1 MTDEEIKEEEKNSE
15 GETPIWTIEDLVA
28 LTDVVQT
35 KTTEFRGK
43 NFSFQFCE
51 LVEKEEPKF
60 ALRDDFKSEPEKM
73 EYYSKIGSQ
82 RVLAMIEK
90 ANGKNPEGKT
100 VDSETWGKLPTTL
113 RYQIS
118 NDIMGVETEI
128 KEDFQSE

>member
-1 MTDEEIKEEEKNSE
+1 MTEEEIKEEEKNSV
-15 GETPIWTIEDLVA
+15 WTIEDLVA

-43 NFSFQFCE
+43 DFSFQFCE

-60 ALRDDFKSEPEKM
+60 ALRDDFKSEAEKM
-73 EYYSKIGSQ
+73 EYYSKIGSK

-90 ANGKNPEGKT
+90 ANDKNPESKT
-100 VDSETWGKLPTTL
+100 VDSESWSLLPTTL

-118 NDIMGVETEI
+118 NDIMGVESEI